1 MTATRSPSID
11 PMHFRNVLGQLP
23 TGVAV
28 VCASGPDGQPVGM
41 TVGSFGSVSLDPPLV
56 SFMPAKSSQSWQALE
71 ASGGDFCVSILSAP
85 QEGVC
90 RAIAARSTD
99 KFEGVSW
106 RKSRRGIPI
115 IEGCVAYV
123 ECTLHAVHDAGDH
136 WVVLARVLELDVE
149 VTDAYPLL
157 FFRGGYGSFG
167 PLSVAIGD
175 PGLYHDLWLV
185 DLVRP
190 AMEQLAH
197 DLDGEVEAAA
207 LVAGEMVVLAAAG
220 KGRRFTSPARVG
232 RRYPFVPPLGS
243 AFVVWG
249 DPQNVDL
256 WLSDKSITPEHRKAL
271 HRLIERVGDI
281 GAVVMAGHQ
290 PMLRVETLGAQ
301 LDAGTSDVSTAE
313 FRDAAL
319 RALDIYCPE
328 FRPGGEY
335 DVRWVTAPVF
345 GPDGR
350 IALMIT
356 ASGPPHPLSS
366 SEAEELVLRIKEA
379 AALAS
384 SAIADSPEGRK
395 G

>member
-1 MTATRSPSID
+1 MTAMRSSSID
-11 PMHFRNVLGQLP
+11 PIRFRNVLGQLP

-28 VCASGPDGQPVGM
+28 VCANGADGQPVGM

-71 ASGGDFCVSILSAP
+71 AAGETFCVSILSAH

-99 KFEGVSW
+99 KFEGVRW
-106 RKSRRGIPI
+106 RKSHRGSPI
-115 IEGCVAYV
+115 IEGCIAYV
-123 ECTLHAVHDAGDH
+123 ECTVYAVHDAGDH
-136 WVVLARVLELDVE
+136 WIVLARVLDLEVE
-149 VTDAYPLL
+149 ASDAYPLL

-175 PGLYHDLWLV
+175 PGVYHDLWLV

-190 AMEQLAH
+190 SMEQLAH
-197 DLDGEVEAAA
+197 ELDGEVAAAA
-207 LVAGEMVVLAAAG
+207 LIAGEMVVLAAAG
-220 KGRRFTSPARVG
+220 KGRPFESPVRVG

-243 AFVVWG
+243 AFVAWG
-249 DPQNVDL
+249 DSQNADL
-256 WLSDKSITPEHRKAL
+256 WLSDKSITPAHAQAL
-271 HRLIERVGDI
+271 HRLIERIRDT

-290 PMLRVETLGAQ
+290 PMLRVETMGAQ
-301 LDAGTSDVSTAE
+301 LDAGAADVSTAD

-328 FRPGGEY
+328 FVAGGEY
-335 DVRWVTAPVF
+335 DVRWVTAPVI
-345 GPDGR
+345 GPDGH
-350 IALMIT
+350 ILLMIT
-356 ASGPPHPLSS
+356 ASGPARSLSS
-366 SEAEELVLRIKEA
+366 DEAEDLVRRVKEA

-384 SAIADSPEGRK
+384 SAIADRRP
-395 G
+395 